1 MSWVSVLWVA
11 VAVEV
16 VVVAADCLVWYYR
29 TRRAYTASLQSLLLA
44 PHGYGQGFKQG
55 MVHAVQYHSQRSK
68 LVQYG
73 IMAVSW
79 SCLISCIWVWKIGLA
94 LFLANIVGLFW
105 FWYPAMAKAEIERVR
120 AGGGDPVEE
129 KNAKISHIHHEHHR
143 GPWAPPPPPSPEET
157 ARYERQQREHAR
169 EHYVQQLTGSLIIT
183 ALKSGRVMTPA
194 DAVRLANETADALG
208 M

>member
-1 MSWVSVLWVA
+1 MSSAMSWVSVLWVA

-16 VVVAADCLVWYYR
+16 VVVAAVCLVWYYR

-143 GPWAPPPPPSPEET
+143 GPWAPPPPPPPPPSPPP
-157 ARYERQQREHAR
+157 AAVCRSAGVHQRTIG
-169 EHYVQQLTGSLIIT
+169 LKTGTPINISL
-183 ALKSGRVMTPA
+183 AANFCAKM
-194 DAVRLANETADALG
+194 LASSLP
-208 M
+208 